1 MITFEKTY
9 DWKVTFTFMTNGS
22 QAMGQVHLVAS
33 TWEEVVALAKDA
45 PFVALAEATDD
56 EDMGPM
62 MVESGSRIDQMEI
75 VGIEKQTATLVP
87 LPEKGYLA

>member
-1 MITFEKTY
+1 MIHFEKTY
-9 DWKVTFTFMTNGS
+9 DWKITFTFMTNGS
-22 QAMGQVHLVAS
+22 QAMGQVHVIAQ
-33 TWEEVVALAKDA
+33 TWAEVVALSKDA
-45 PFVALAEATDD
+45 PFIALAEATDD

-87 LPEKGYLA
+87 LPEKGDIA